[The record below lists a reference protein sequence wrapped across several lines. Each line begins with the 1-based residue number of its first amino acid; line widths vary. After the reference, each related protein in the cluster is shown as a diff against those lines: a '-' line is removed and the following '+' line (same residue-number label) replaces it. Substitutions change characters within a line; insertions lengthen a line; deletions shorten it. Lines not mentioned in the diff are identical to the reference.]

1 MRILITRPNQEISRE
16 SLALEALGHEV
27 VKTPLLTI
35 EELLDV
41 SITIEGFQAILVSS
55 RAGIRALAKL
65 DAKREMPVFTVG
77 EGTAE
82 VAIELGYSTV
92 ESADGDWLA
101 LSALVKRRLD
111 CNNGPLLHASG
122 LAVAGDIEGSLSAD
136 GFEVKKAV
144 LYEAKSADSF
154 TSVAE
159 ENLRAGKLDAVLFFS
174 ARTAETFVNIATES
188 SLLEN
193 CKLLE
198 AFCLSPNIA
207 EVANKIDWLRVR
219 VPLKPTRD
227 ALYQLLDIN

>member
-101 LSALVKRRLD
+101 L
-111 CNNGPLLHASG
+111 
-122 LAVAGDIEGSLSAD
+122 
-136 GFEVKKAV
+136 
-144 LYEAKSADSF
+144 
-154 TSVAE
+154 
-159 ENLRAGKLDAVLFFS
+159 
-174 ARTAETFVNIATES
+174 
-188 SLLEN
+188 
-193 CKLLE
+193 
-198 AFCLSPNIA
+198 
-207 EVANKIDWLRVR
+207 
-219 VPLKPTRD
+219 
-227 ALYQLLDIN
+227 